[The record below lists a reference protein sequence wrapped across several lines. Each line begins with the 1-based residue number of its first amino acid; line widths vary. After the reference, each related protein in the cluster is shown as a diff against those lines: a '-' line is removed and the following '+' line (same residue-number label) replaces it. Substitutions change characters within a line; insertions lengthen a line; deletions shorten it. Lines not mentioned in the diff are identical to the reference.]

1 MARVTGKTSGAKPD
15 EYSPLVVTISSTHA
29 YQSGRAKFIAR
40 PAQEKTM
47 GKFYNFGKF
56 SFIAFAII
64 FTTIAVTCYFG
75 AEYLAPIFIGSVIGA
90 LPALLVVLLTKS
102 SKRHT

>member
-1 MARVTGKTSGAKPD
+1 
-15 EYSPLVVTISSTHA
+15 
-29 YQSGRAKFIAR
+29 
-40 PAQEKTM
+40 M
-47 GKFYNFGKF
+47 GKSNNLGKI